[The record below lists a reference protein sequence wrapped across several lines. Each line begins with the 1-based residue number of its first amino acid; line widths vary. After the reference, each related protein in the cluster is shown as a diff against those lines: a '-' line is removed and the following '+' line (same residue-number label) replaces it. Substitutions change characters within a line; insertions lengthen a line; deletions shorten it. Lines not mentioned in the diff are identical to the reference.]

1 METTP
6 RVHPSSLAPN
16 SSILPQDASV
26 WCLQGDKLA
35 LLCHK
40 ELLPRLGL
48 QPPLQPMHGAR
59 PRCIELQ
66 RGRLAD
72 VSPLSFVLPRRRE
85 RDGHVAGSASQRC
98 VVARTGA
105 QPARLHCIKRDLLQ
119 SPRAVIAASSHS
131 STVRGLGSPVMN
143 ARKVPVMKAGKSA
156 GKHDSGCSSRTS
168 HHTNRC
174 GASRARNFHAHA
186 RHGHVYPPPPPERSP
201 HGLARLG
208 ANCRRVHLLG
218 C

>member
-1 METTP
+1 MPRGHLQLMETTP

-16 SSILPQDASV
+16 THILPQDASV

-48 QPPLQPMHGAR
+48 QPPLQPMHGGQ

-72 VSPLSFVLPRRRE
+72 VSSLNLVLPCRRE

-98 VVARTGA
+98 VVARWVKDQRGFIASNGTFCKA
-105 QPARLHCIKRDLLQ
+105 Q
-119 SPRAVIAASSHS
+119 
-131 STVRGLGSPVMN
+131 
-143 ARKVPVMKAGKSA
+143 
-156 GKHDSGCSSRTS
+156 
-168 HHTNRC
+168 
-174 GASRARNFHAHA
+174 
-186 RHGHVYPPPPPERSP
+186 ER
-201 HGLARLG
+201 
-208 ANCRRVHLLG
+208 
-218 C
+218 